1 MSDKLLRG
9 VLFDRAARFTA
20 ISAKDMVEKARLTHT
35 LSRVCTAALGRAL
48 QMTSMMGVDLKND
61 DEKVIT
67 VIKGGGEAGNIVC
80 TAYRTGNVK
89 GYIENPQLE
98 LPPAPNGKLDVALAV
113 GWFGE
118 LMVTRDLSMK
128 EPYVGRCE
136 MISGEIAED
145 FANYFTRSEQ
155 TPSLVYLGV
164 RIDIESGKVLSAGGM
179 LIQALPSCPEE
190 VISRLE
196 AKADDISKLALR
208 LEKGEE
214 LRDIVISMF
223 EGCKLEILA
232 AAKPEFKCDCSRE
245 RLERVLISL
254 GRDELKD
261 MIEKDGKAEL
271 TCRFCNKVYSFTK
284 QELEALLN
292 EGAG

>member
-1 MSDKLLRG
+1 M
-9 VLFDRAARFTA
+9 
-20 ISAKDMVEKARLTHT
+20 
-35 LSRVCTAALGRAL
+35 
-48 QMTSMMGVDLKND
+48 
-61 DEKVIT
+61 
-67 VIKGGGEAGNIVC
+67 
-80 TAYRTGNVK
+80 
-89 GYIENPQLE
+89 
-98 LPPAPNGKLDVALAV
+98 
-113 GWFGE
+113 
-118 LMVTRDLSMK
+118 
-128 EPYVGRCE
+128 
-136 MISGEIAED
+136 
-145 FANYFTRSEQ
+145 
-155 TPSLVYLGV
+155 
-164 RIDIESGKVLSAGGM
+164 
-179 LIQALPSCPEE
+179 
-190 VISRLE
+190 
-196 AKADDISKLALR
+196 R

>member
-1 MSDKLLRG
+1 M
-9 VLFDRAARFTA
+9 
-20 ISAKDMVEKARLTHT
+20 
-35 LSRVCTAALGRAL
+35 
-48 QMTSMMGVDLKND
+48 
-61 DEKVIT
+61 
-67 VIKGGGEAGNIVC
+67 
-80 TAYRTGNVK
+80 
-89 GYIENPQLE
+89 
-98 LPPAPNGKLDVALAV
+98 
-113 GWFGE
+113 
-118 LMVTRDLSMK
+118 
-128 EPYVGRCE
+128 
-136 MISGEIAED
+136 
-145 FANYFTRSEQ
+145 
-155 TPSLVYLGV
+155 
-164 RIDIESGKVLSAGGM
+164 
-179 LIQALPSCPEE
+179 
-190 VISRLE
+190 
-196 AKADDISKLALR
+196 R

-232 AAKPEFKCDCSRE
+232 SAKPEFKCDCSRE